1 MNRLFGSLLILAS
14 ICFLSIGTTLAEDR
28 TLTLEEA
35 VRLALAHSPDTR
47 LAAAESRQAEAAL
60 RETRSINLPQAVI
73 GTGAAYNNGFPLSV
87 EGSAPSI
94 FRFEAYQP
102 IFSMKNKN
110 LIREANESTKAAR
123 FGSDIVAN
131 ELAARTALVYAQL
144 DQARKITTLTEK
156 RLLATQKQQE
166 LAEISLEAGRVRP
179 VDVARGKAAIAAS
192 KQQLLSA
199 QEEATVA
206 EAELRELTGLGGIEN
221 MISIR
226 TVSPVLES
234 TIYKMNADELFE
246 KTAAASPEIR
256 QAETKI
262 RAREFHVAAEKADRY
277 PRIVAVGEYAMF
289 SRANNYEDYY
299 NRFERNNYLLG
310 ISAQFPLFDGF
321 QSGARLARSRQ
332 EVSAE
337 QLKLQ
342 QLKSD
347 LRINIQ
353 KGLSALRVARGAVEV
368 ATSDLDVAEEMLKV
382 NDVLFA
388 SGRIGESEMTEARL
402 QVEQKELA
410 RLEAESNLFQH
421 QLELLRVTGSVLSLF

>member
-1 MNRLFGSLLILAS
+1 M
-14 ICFLSIGTTLAEDR
+14 AEDR

-47 LAAAESRQAEAAL
+47 LATAEFRQAEAAL

-131 ELAARTALVYAQL
+131 ELAAHTALVYVQL
-144 DQARKITTLTEK
+144 DQARKIMALAEK
-156 RLLATQKQQE
+156 RLTATRRQQE
-166 LAEISLEAGRVRP
+166 LTEISLEAGRVRP
-179 VDVARGKAAIAAS
+179 VDAALGKAAVAAA
-192 KQQLLSA
+192 KQQLLSSR
-199 QEEATVA
+199 EEAAIA
-206 EAELRELTGLGGIEN
+206 EAELRELTGIEN
-221 MISIR
+221 TISIQ

-234 TIYKMNADELFE
+234 TVYDMSADELFE

-262 RAREFHVAAEKADRY
+262 RAREFHVAAEKAERH

-299 NRFERNNYLLG
+299 NRFERHNYLLG

-321 QSGARLARSRQ
+321 QSSARLARSRQ

-347 LRINIQ
+347 LKINIQ
-353 KGLSALRVARGAVEV
+353 KALSALRVARGAIEV
-368 ATSDLDVAEEMLKV
+368 AASDLEVAEEMLNV
-382 NDVLFA
+382 NDVLFT
-388 SGRIGESEMTEARL
+388 SGRIGEGEMTDARL
-402 QVEQKELA
+402 QVEQKELV
-410 RLEAESNLFQH
+410 RLEAESSFFQRK
-421 QLELLRVTGSVLSLF
+421 LELLRVTGSVLSAF